1 MTEKEKYELLLFELA
16 ELIKNK
22 NETIQMQGYQIARL
36 EEQKAELEV
45 ALKEAEALIPRETL
59 PKEVCA

>member
-16 ELIKNK
+16 QLIKDK
-22 NETIQMQGYQIARL
+22 NETIQIQGFQLARL

-45 ALKEAEALIPRETL
+45 ALKEAEALIPQTRE
-59 PKEVCA
+59 V

>member
-16 ELIKNK
+16 ELIKGK
-22 NETIQMQGYQIARL
+22 NETIQIQGFQIARL

-45 ALKEAEALIPRETL
+45 ALKEAEALIPRDTL
-59 PKEVCA
+59 PKEGCA

>member
-16 ELIKNK
+16 ELIKGK
-22 NETIQMQGYQIARL
+22 NETIQIQSFQIARL

-45 ALKEAEALIPRETL
+45 ALKEAEALIPRDTL

>member
-45 ALKEAEALIPRETL
+45 ALKEAEALIPQT
-59 PKEVCA
+59 KEV